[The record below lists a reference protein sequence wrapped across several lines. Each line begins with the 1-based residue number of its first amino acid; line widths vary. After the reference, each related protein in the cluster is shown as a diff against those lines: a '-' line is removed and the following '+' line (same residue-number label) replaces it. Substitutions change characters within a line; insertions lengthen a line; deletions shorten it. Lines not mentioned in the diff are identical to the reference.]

1 MMTTA
6 GVPPLGRLLD
16 AGWRALAYCFIP
28 QVIWLS
34 LMPLLLA
41 VVVLGGMAWWGWEDG
56 VAWVRHMLD
65 GWAVSQYV
73 LSLLDSWGLSQLR
86 VAVAPLLLVLVAIPL
101 VVVMCL
107 LLVAVFMTPAIVKLV
122 VRRRFPALVSRYQA
136 SVWLSL
142 WWSMRAT
149 VLALLAL
156 ILSLPLWL
164 VPPLAVLLPPLIWGW
179 LTYRVLVFDTL
190 ADLATPQERD
200 LLLRT
205 HRSALL
211 TMGVLSGYLG
221 AAPAALWALGVL
233 ALALAPFI
241 LLLSVWI
248 YTLVF
253 AFAALW
259 FAHYLLPALHA
270 LRSEAPPLDPLVPNL
285 TAGESS

>member
-1 MMTTA
+1 M
-6 GVPPLGRLLD
+6 LD
-16 AGWRALAYCFIP
+16 AGWRALAYCLMP

-34 LMPLLLA
+34 LLPLLLA
-41 VVVLGGMAWWGWEDG
+41 VTVLGGLAWWGWGDG
-56 VAWVRHMLD
+56 VAWVRALLD
-65 GWAVSQYV
+65 GWSVSQHV
-73 LSLLDSWGLSQLR
+73 LSALDNWGLSQLR
-86 VAVAPLLLVLVAIPL
+86 MAVAPLVLVLVVIPL

-107 LLVAVFMTPAIVKLV
+107 LLVAALMTPALVKLV
-122 VRRRFPALVSRYQA
+122 VRRRFPALQSRQQA

-142 WWSMRAT
+142 WWSLRAT

-156 ILSLPLWL
+156 VLSLPLWL
-164 VPPLAVLLPPLIWGW
+164 VPPLAVVLPPLIWGW

-190 ADLATPQERD
+190 ADWATPQEREQ
-200 LLLRT
+200 LLRT
-205 HRSALL
+205 HRPTLL
-211 TMGVLSGYLG
+211 TMGVIAGYLG

-259 FAHYLLPALHA
+259 FAHFLLPALSA
-270 LRSEAPPLDPLVPNL
+270 LRAEASSPEPLTPQVA
-285 TAGESS
+285 AGEPS

>member
-1 MMTTA
+1 M
-6 GVPPLGRLLD
+6 LD
-16 AGWRALAYCFIP
+16 AGWRALAYCLMP

-34 LMPLLLA
+34 LLPLLLA
-41 VVVLGGMAWWGWEDG
+41 VTVLGGLAWWGWGDG
-56 VAWVRHMLD
+56 VAWVRALLD
-65 GWAVSQYV
+65 GWSVSQHV
-73 LSLLDSWGLSQLR
+73 LSALDNWGLSQLR
-86 VAVAPLLLVLVAIPL
+86 MAVAPLVLVLVVIPL

-107 LLVAVFMTPAIVKLV
+107 LLVAALMTPALVKLV
-122 VRRRFPALVSRYQA
+122 VRRRFPALQSRHQT

-142 WWSMRAT
+142 WWSLRAT

-156 ILSLPLWL
+156 VLSLPLWL
-164 VPPLAVLLPPLIWGW
+164 VPPLAVVLPPLIWGW

-190 ADLATPQERD
+190 ADWATPQEREQ
-200 LLLRT
+200 LLRT
-205 HRSALL
+205 HRPTLL
-211 TMGVLSGYLG
+211 TMGVIAGYLG

-259 FAHYLLPALHA
+259 FAHFLLPALSA
-270 LRSEAPPLDPLVPNL
+270 LRAEASSPEPLTPLVA
-285 TAGESS
+285 AGEPS

>member
-1 MMTTA
+1 M
-6 GVPPLGRLLD
+6 PPLGRMLD
-16 AGWRALAYCFIP
+16 AGWRALAYCLMP

-34 LMPLLLA
+34 LLPLLLA
-41 VVVLGGMAWWGWEDG
+41 VTVLGGLAWWGWGDG
-56 VAWVRHMLD
+56 VAWVRALLD
-65 GWAVSQYV
+65 GWSVSQHV
-73 LSLLDSWGLSQLR
+73 LSALDNWGLSQLR
-86 VAVAPLLLVLVAIPL
+86 MAVAPLVLVLVVIPL

-107 LLVAVFMTPAIVKLV
+107 LLVAALMTPALVKLV
-122 VRRRFPALVSRYQA
+122 VRRRFPALQSRHQA

-142 WWSMRAT
+142 WWSLRAT

-156 ILSLPLWL
+156 VLSLPLWL
-164 VPPLAVLLPPLIWGW
+164 VPPLAVVLPPLIWGW

-190 ADLATPQERD
+190 ADWATPQEREQ
-200 LLLRT
+200 LLRT
-205 HRSALL
+205 HRPTLL
-211 TMGVLSGYLG
+211 TMGVIAGYLG

-259 FAHYLLPALHA
+259 FAHFLLPALSA
-270 LRSEAPPLDPLVPNL
+270 LRAEA
-285 TAGESS
+285 SSP